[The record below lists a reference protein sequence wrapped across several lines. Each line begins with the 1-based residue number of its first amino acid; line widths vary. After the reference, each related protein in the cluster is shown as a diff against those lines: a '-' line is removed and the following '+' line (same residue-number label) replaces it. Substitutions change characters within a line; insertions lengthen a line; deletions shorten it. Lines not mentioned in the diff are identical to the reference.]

1 MTAELSLESDKYTN
15 HSPFRNSDGSK
26 RRQMEARL
34 TMDGV
39 MADVSDDG
47 LPLLIY

>member
-15 HSPFRNSDGSK
+15 LSPFRNSDGSK
-26 RRQMEARL
+26 RWQMEVRL
-34 TMDGV
+34 TMDGL
-39 MADVSDDG
+39 MTDGSDDG